1 MAGKFVFADWAFDNQ
16 PAPTPPAPPEE
27 IEANDAWVNDL
38 KNQLIDAKQQALFT
52 APRAFLRQQGSDA
65 ITGAEGAGQFLDT
78 LRQQTLDQTANNDQR
93 TRLGEMLDWHV
104 ADAKQQIHRHVA
116 EQSDAWQQNVA
127 VHTVELATRQAALES
142 GDAEKV
148 GFVAL
153 AAYDAEKARAL
164 KGGLPAEAAHE
175 SGRSAWSGA
184 YKAAIET
191 QAGIG
196 PQQAVKLFDQAKAT
210 LDPQTR
216 EALQPRIDSFS
227 RDAQADV
234 LADEATAPD
243 ADRVAILDNP
253 AVRPEVRLL
262 AEIKITTRETIVAAA
277 RQSQIDTLDNRL
289 ASGTPQALAKA
300 TYLPGTYAAIADGY
314 AAAGDP
320 ARAAAAR
327 RLAVNEPLL
336 ASFATAAP
344 VDQMRMLS
352 TLEPGP
358 VRDQALR
365 IKDASD
371 RMLANDALR
380 WGTTTQRAN
389 GVGELV
395 PLDLTP
401 SPTNT
406 PQAIAGA
413 LGRREQQAR
422 QIEALSGAPTLAMT
436 KEEVATLKTNLDSAP
451 VAGKQTTL
459 RSLATDLGSNAIAHL
474 APALAGYGPLADGY
488 ALALS
493 TYAAKTPG
501 QNTLADRILD
511 GLDRMKAAGEGGKPV
526 ANTGPDWRRAFNE
539 KIASFLPHLGA
550 KDTAALRIATAALY
564 TQSMALKGKDG
575 ATLNGDELDNAI
587 VAATGAS
594 VLPDRQSFIRTG
606 ATAADGQPLMLG
618 DGVDIAQRREP
629 TEGYGIT
636 PNATTLVDGL
646 TDISTLG
653 DTRNDESELEDNT
666 QLAQGGGTSPRNT
679 LPKPQV
685 PTKAEEK
692 ARQAAE
698 AQRQKL
704 AEERKGELERLAAI
718 KISPQPKDKQ
728 LIPADWE
735 QRLSKE
741 AVDALNA
748 SAKRYNVPRELLARI
763 LWQESGF
770 DATSKHDR
778 PLGQAKGIAGLEDG
792 PRGVAVELQRIA
804 RIRGDQARIRELQGY
819 DVMKVP
825 QAIDMAGEYLR
836 YLYEHEGRTWPGAVA
851 AFNFGPS
858 DFNDW
863 ISGKRDPTVKR
874 DVHWRRAKE
883 YLKYVFQGNSKAFDE

>member
-1 MAGKFVFADWAFDNQ
+1 MGKFILPSDPSRAVPPPQPTLEDAEAD
-16 PAPTPPAPPEE
+16 
-27 IEANDAWVNDL
+27 DARVNDL
-38 KNQLIDAKQQALFT
+38 KNQFIDAKQQLLYT
-52 APRAFLRQQGSDA
+52 APQAFLRQQGSDA

-191 QAGIG
+191 QAGID

-300 TYLPGTYAAIADGY
+300 TYVPGTYAAIADGY

-459 RSLATDLGSNAIAHL
+459 RSLATDLGSDAIAHL

-493 TYAAKTPG
+493 IYAAKTSG

-511 GLDRMKAAGEGGKPV
+511 GLDRMKAAGDGGQPV
-526 ANTGPDWRRAFNE
+526 ADTGPDWRRAFD
-539 KIASFLPHLGA
+539 KRIVSVLPYLGE
-550 KDTAALRIATAALY
+550 KDTTALRTATAALY

-575 ATLNGDELDNAI
+575 ATLDGDEFDNAI
-587 VAATGAS
+587 LAVTGEPPTPA
-594 VLPDRQSFIRTG
+594 LIRTG
-606 ATAADGQPLMLG
+606 APATDSQPLTLS
-618 DGVDIAQRREP
+618 DGVNIAQQPEP
-629 TEGYGIT
+629 
-636 PNATTLVDGL
+636 P
-646 TDISTLG
+646 
-653 DTRNDESELEDNT
+653 
-666 QLAQGGGTSPRNT
+666 
-679 LPKPQV
+679 
-685 PTKAEEK
+685 
-692 ARQAAE
+692 
-698 AQRQKL
+698 
-704 AEERKGELERLAAI
+704 
-718 KISPQPKDKQ
+718 
-728 LIPADWE
+728 
-735 QRLSKE
+735 
-741 AVDALNA
+741 
-748 SAKRYNVPRELLARI
+748 
-763 LWQESGF
+763 
-770 DATSKHDR
+770 ATSTV
-778 PLGQAKGIAGLEDG
+778 G
-792 PRGVAVELQRIA
+792 RGVAPNVEPLPDSEEFQTAITKGVGHIVHLPDGSTIPDEDSPTGYVMGPVDNLSEVAAAGRNVGADYARVLNNPHAAPLAILTLGSGLGILLGQGGKFDYQREGNILTGYIQLRHFRKIA
-804 RIRGDQARIRELQGY
+804 NVNVGLAGQQAGLTLHEVLRISGGYAGWWSGNADPTKHYGLATKTREFIEIGY
-819 DVMKVP
+819 NIGKSGMFDP
-825 QAIDMAGEYLR
+825 PAALSSMAGPLAPQTS
-836 YLYEHEGRTWPGAVA
+836 L
-851 AFNFGPS
+851 PS
-858 DFNDW
+858 
-863 ISGKRDPTVKR
+863 
-874 DVHWRRAKE
+874 RR
-883 YLKYVFQGNSKAFDE
+883 